1 MNNELDH
8 CLSLF
13 TNLNNPAF
21 LALLFIVLLL
31 FLAVITY
38 RQIIIPHKLN
48 NEFAK
53 EELLLKTRELET
65 KLLESEQKFSSL
77 SFHLHDQIEKEKKR
91 IGMELHDN
99 IGQNLLLVNLKLKNT
114 RDNYEGFKQNIS
126 EVQTAL
132 DLAIKDLREVMYD
145 LRPRALEE
153 LGLYAAVSSLSSK
166 MSNTFNIKGSVDC
179 SGVPAR
185 LDINNELY
193 LYRIIQE
200 SLTNIL
206 KHSYAS
212 EFHVQFIYA
221 NDKLRILISDNGVG
235 FDTEKIFS
243 SKGYG
248 LINMRERIKY
258 LKGKMEIES
267 DNQSGTLLLFELPI
281 VG

>member
-1 MNNELDH
+1 
-8 CLSLF
+8 
-13 TNLNNPAF
+13 
-21 LALLFIVLLL
+21 
-31 FLAVITY
+31 
-38 RQIIIPHKLN
+38 
-48 NEFAK
+48 
-53 EELLLKTRELET
+53 
-65 KLLESEQKFSSL
+65 
-77 SFHLHDQIEKEKKR
+77 
-91 IGMELHDN
+91 
-99 IGQNLLLVNLKLKNT
+99 
-114 RDNYEGFKQNIS
+114 
-126 EVQTAL
+126 
-132 DLAIKDLREVMYD
+132 
-145 LRPRALEE
+145 
-153 LGLYAAVSSLSSK
+153 